1 MDASNEG
8 AQQTAHAHNNP
19 APTLAQLKALDV
31 NVEFVVVHR
40 SVLLGLVT
48 MVNALAARLAEHEGE
63 DARLP

>member
-19 APTLAQLKALDV
+19 TLAQLKALDV
-31 NVEFVVVHR
+31 NIEFVVVHR

-48 MVNALAARLAEHEGE
+48 MVNVLAARLAEHEGE